1 MCFTANFG
9 LMLSIP
15 PVSVQTEMVYHE
27 APKTAADPGVS
38 QLDACI
44 DCFAPLAEFGRAVM
58 LCPYIYIYT
67 HLHIYMY
74 NIYSYYNCFLDI
86 DTNMHKHTYMYIETY
101 IYRRVWYIYMHRDT
115 CIYNY
120 TYR

>member
-74 NIYSYYNCFLDI
+74 NIYSYYNCFFR
-86 DTNMHKHTYMYIETY
+86 
-101 IYRRVWYIYMHRDT
+101 YRHQYA
-115 CIYNY
+115 
-120 TYR
+120 

>member
-58 LCPYIYIYT
+58 LCPYIYIYI
-67 HLHIYMY
+67 HIYTY
-74 NIYSYYNCFLDI
+74 ICITFIHTTIVFLDI

-101 IYRRVWYIYMHRDT
+101 IYRRV
-115 CIYNY
+115 CIYAQRHVY
-120 TYR
+120 I